1 MNRHSARGNSQ
12 EGEIASS
19 SFILVEPLGGTKNG
33 SNTIDGSSSSSF
45 DALALNSYREGADM
59 TRAGCNVISHLSGSL
74 QVNGMLMPAFQEQVA
89 FANGGESLVE
99 TKDSDDVS
107 KSVAID
113 STDAC
118 RVSFND
124 DIMSAVIPTYNST
137 IKTCPGD
144 AHDKKI
150 SMKTFQGSSERLPS
164 SLTFL
169 LILGDVGYGVTARK
183 DFRRSQSS
191 LVTSS
196 TVLSPSFSNT
206 RSSWS
211 HQQQHRLQRFT
222 EDQSLLFLQLRGGG
236 SESNVNSNDNQISY
250 ETRRNQESSSSSP
263 TLSYSASPE
272 ATLPPALS
280 VKGGDDMAMRS
291 FQLTSFRNRAVTA
304 VLMMAFLGFLSYYFK
319 EDGLIVFTILL
330 QGFMFQ
336 EMTQVIGG
344 TFTNPLSKWWWFVTA
359 AIAWNGPKVMPWR
372 GTLFQVVSYGMIM
385 MSSIGI
391 TLQLNWQKKKTS
403 DFREYIRQAAVVAIS
418 LVLVVLPTSFWI
430 ATLEEYGMVW
440 IFIPAL
446 YMIINDTMAY
456 VGGQLIG
463 THPLLP
469 SISPKKTWEGF
480 LVAALS
486 TVGMAYLLGSHAN
499 KLFNSAESL
508 ATWYPLGK
516 MDGMILAAF
525 TSLVAPFGGFL
536 GSIIKRAYGQK
547 DFGAILP
554 GHGGLVDR
562 LDCQLIVAP
571 AVYFYLNLLKFAT
584 DAAGS
589 ASMV

>member
-1 MNRHSARGNSQ
+1 MSLGIVTPATRLYEKPTMR
-12 EGEIASS
+12 
-19 SFILVEPLGGTKNG
+19 FI
-33 SNTIDGSSSSSF
+33 
-45 DALALNSYREGADM
+45 
-59 TRAGCNVISHLSGSL
+59 ISL
-74 QVNGMLMPAFQEQVA
+74 
-89 FANGGESLVE
+89 
-99 TKDSDDVS
+99 
-107 KSVAID
+107 
-113 STDAC
+113 
-118 RVSFND
+118 R
-124 DIMSAVIPTYNST
+124 
-137 IKTCPGD
+137 
-144 AHDKKI
+144 
-150 SMKTFQGSSERLPS
+150 S

-183 DFRRSQSS
+183 DLRRSQSS
-191 LVTSS
+191 LSTSS
-196 TVLSPSFSNT
+196 NVLS
-206 RSSWS
+206 RASWS
-211 HQQQHRLQRFT
+211 QQRRQQQQHRLERLI
-222 EDQSLLFLQLRGGG
+222 EDQSLLFIQLRGGG
-236 SESNVNSNDNQISY
+236 SDSDVSSNDYSTSD
-250 ETRRNQESSSSSP
+250 ETRKNQVSFSGP
-263 TLSYSASPE
+263 MLSYSASPE

-319 EDGLIVFTILL
+319 EDGLIVFTVLL
-330 QGFMFQ
+330 QGILFQ

-344 TFTNPLSKWWWFVTA
+344 TFTNPLPKWGWFLTA
-359 AIAWNGPKVMPWR
+359 AIAWNGPKIMPWR
-372 GTLFQVVSYGMIM
+372 GTLFQAVSYGMIM
-385 MSSIGI
+385 MSSIGV

-403 DFREYIRQAAVVAIS
+403 DFREYIRQAAVVAIT

-440 IFIPAL
+440 IFIPVL

-463 THPLLP
+463 KHPLLP

-486 TVGMAYLLGSHAN
+486 TVGVAYLLGSHAN
-499 KLFNSAESL
+499 KLLNSAESL
-508 ATWYPLGK
+508 ATWYPLDK

-554 GHGGLVDR
+554 GHGGVVDR

-571 AVYFYLNLLKFAT
+571 AVYFYLNLFKFAT
-584 DAAGS
+584 DAG
-589 ASMV
+589 ASGGTAASSRV